1 MKLPAPQKQ
10 LQLDLG
16 VEIENNVN
24 GIEMGVLENG
34 MAYLTQVGL
43 AAICGAARSTVHEI
57 SKEWEDNFGT
67 GMEPPGRA
75 RWFSNYL
82 REAGYESPTLYM
94 EIQKNGSPHYAYSDL
109 VCMAFI
115 EYYAFE
121 AQRKNETALANYRRL
136 ARYGLNKF
144 IYDALGYKPIDKWK
158 YFNDRVS
165 LLNDAAPDAH
175 FIVFNETNGMI
186 VDLINAGLPISDK
199 TIPDGSV
206 GGIWGRHWTENDLS
220 ETFGERIPYN
230 HYYPSYYPQA
240 KSNPQQAWAY
250 PEECLVEFRRWFR
263 NVYLPTKYPEYILR
277 KAKLL
282 SGGKDQAKQIAQLY
296 APRQLTNEK

>member
-1 MKLPAPQKQ
+1 MRQPAPVRQ
-10 LQLDLG
+10 LKLDLG
-16 VEIENNVN
+16 VEVENDVN

-34 MAYLTQVGL
+34 MPYLTQLGL

-57 SKEWEDNFGT
+57 SREWEEHYGT

-75 RWFSNYL
+75 RWFSDYL
-82 REAGYESPTLYM
+82 REAGYDAPTLYM
-94 EIQKNGSPHYAYSDL
+94 EIEKQSGVPHHAFSDV

-121 AQRKNETALANYRRL
+121 AQRKNDTAMANYRRL

-144 IYDALGYKPIDKWK
+144 IYDALGYKPADKWA

-165 LLNDAAPDAH
+165 LLHDASPEGH
-175 FIVFNETNGMI
+175 FILFKETTGLV
-186 VDLINAGLPISDK
+186 VDLIRAGLPISDK

-206 GGIWGRHWTENDLS
+206 GGVWGRFWTEKNLAS
-220 ETFGERIPYN
+220 KYGERV
-230 HYYPSYYPQA
+230 YYEHNYPNYYPQA

-250 PEECLVEFRRWFR
+250 PEDALPEFRRWFR
-263 NVYLPTKYPEYILR
+263 SVYLPTKYPAYILR
-277 KAKLL
+277 KANVLA
-282 SGGKDQAKQIAQLY
+282 GGKQQAEQIAQIY
-296 APRQLTNEK
+296 APKEIEGK